1 MMLYKDIKVGMEVEF
16 QIAAPSKKK
25 KRARTDDDP
34 FAPVSRTSGSGRVI
48 FAGQHLVTI
57 QMADGYKVTIEKV
70 ALTRMKTARIK
81 QKKSSLAACGFP
93 VDGMP

>member
-1 MMLYKDIKVGMEVEF
+1 MMRYIDIKKGMEVDF
-16 QIAAPSKKK
+16 KINTSGKA
-25 KRARTDDDP
+25 KRTRTEEDQ
-34 FAPVSRTSGSGRVI
+34 FAPVSRTQGTGTVI
-48 FAGQHLVTI
+48 GAYPHIIVI

-93 VDGMP
+93 VETMP